1 MTSPIPFT
9 YTPIGSGAGRPSLS
23 RGSDLRLLMS
33 VALALTILGCPA
45 SGFASDTEVPTISVI
60 PAKEQ
65 KLERTVSVVGTIVP
79 RETTL
84 VNVDLEGAKI
94 DSIMAEEGD
103 VVVRGQVLA
112 TLDSSKINVEL
123 LQNDAQKDSA
133 IAQRGQ
139 ATSALDNAVI
149 TRDEAKADLQR
160 GEKLVSKGLLSQ
172 EILEQRQSV
181 LARAEAAVNSAKQ
194 AVKVADAAVE
204 TIAAARKDIE
214 LRLSYTR
221 IVAPA
226 AGRILTRSAK
236 VGAIASS
243 SGEQLFVIAN
253 DDQFELEAEIPQ
265 SQYYNIAAGAM
276 ADISTGDGTSPLKGV
291 VRLIAPALTDATRL
305 GRARITLPHTGRIPV
320 GAFASARID
329 IGGNSGIF
337 LPSSAITDMGDEP
350 SVKILKDNRIE
361 QKAVSLGVR
370 QAGLV
375 QIQSGIDEGDL
386 VVLKS
391 GSFMDVGDRAV
402 PFTIQADASTKA
414 VIDANGN

>member
-1 MTSPIPFT
+1 MTSPVRFS
-9 YTPIGSGAGRPSLS
+9 YLPIGSGAKRQGLS
-23 RGSDLRLLMS
+23 RGPDLRLPVS
-33 VALALTILGCPA
+33 VALALAILAYPV
-45 SGFASDTEVPTISVI
+45 SGFATDMEVPTVSVI
-60 PAKEQ
+60 AAREQ
-65 KLERTVSVVGTIVP
+65 KIERTVSVVGTIVP
-79 RETTL
+79 KETTL

-94 DSIMAEEGD
+94 DTIMAEEGD
-103 VVVRGQVLA
+103 LVVRGQILA

-139 ATSALDNAVI
+139 AASALDNAVI

-172 EILEQRQSV
+172 EMLEQRQSV

-194 AVKVADAAVE
+194 AIKVAEAAVE
-204 TIAAARKDIE
+204 TIAASRKDIE

-221 IVAPA
+221 IVAPT

-236 VGAIASS
+236 AGAIASA
-243 SGEQLFVIAN
+243 SGGQLFMIAN
-253 DDQFELEAEIPQ
+253 DDLFELETEIPQ
-265 SQYYNIAAGAM
+265 SQYSNIAVGAM
-276 ADISTGDGTSPLKGV
+276 ADISAGDGAPSLKGV
-291 VRLIAPALTDATRL
+291 VRLIAPSLADSTRL
-305 GRARITLPHTGRIPV
+305 GRARITLPHTGRMPV

-337 LPSSAITDMGDEP
+337 LPSSAITDIGDEP

-375 QIQSGIDEGDL
+375 QVQSGIDEGDL

-391 GSFMDVGDRAV
+391 GSFMDIGDRAI
-402 PFTIQADASTKA
+402 PFTVQADASIKA
-414 VIDANGN
+414 AIDADGN